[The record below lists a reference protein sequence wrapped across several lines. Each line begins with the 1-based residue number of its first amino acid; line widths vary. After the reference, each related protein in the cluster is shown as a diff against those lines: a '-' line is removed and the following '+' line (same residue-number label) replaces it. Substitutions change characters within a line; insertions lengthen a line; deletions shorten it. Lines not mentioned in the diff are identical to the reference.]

1 MTYYLMVALMTV
13 INVEEQRFDKSLY
26 VFQEP
31 YFYDMQE
38 CIKHVNDDLDT
49 IFAHLYVNYGPAAQP
64 DQIYCVESSKLEKFM
79 ADRKNFE
86 KKDE

>member
-64 DQIYCVESSKLEKFM
+64 DQIYCVDSAKLEKFM
-79 ADRKNFE
+79 ADKNNFE

>member
-38 CIKHVNDDLDT
+38 CIEHVNDDLDN
-49 IFAHLYVNYGPAAQP
+49 IFAHLYVNYGHSLNQTKYIVLTL
-64 DQIYCVESSKLEKFM
+64 QS
-79 ADRKNFE
+79 
-86 KKDE
+86 

>member
-1 MTYYLMVALMTV
+1 MVALMTV

-26 VFQEP
+26 VFQAT

-38 CIKHVNDDLDT
+38 CIEHVNDDLDN
-49 IFAHLYVNYGPAAQP
+49 IFAHLYVNYGPFAQP
-64 DQIYCVESSKLEKFM
+64 DQIYCVDSAKLEKFM
-79 ADRKNFE
+79 ADRNNFE

>member
-1 MTYYLMVALMTV
+1 MYFK
-13 INVEEQRFDKSLY
+13 Q
-26 VFQEP
+26 P

-38 CIKHVNDDLDT
+38 CIEHVNDDLDN

-64 DQIYCVESSKLEKFM
+64 DQIYCVDSAKLEKFM
-79 ADRKNFE
+79 ADRNNFE

>member
-64 DQIYCVESSKLEKFM
+64 DQIYCVDSAKLEKFM
-79 ADRKNFE
+79 ADRNNFE

>member
-26 VFQEP
+26 VFQQP

-64 DQIYCVESSKLEKFM
+64 DQIYCVDSAKLEKFM
-79 ADRKNFE
+79 ADRNNFE

>member
-64 DQIYCVESSKLEKFM
+64 DQIYCVDSAKLEKFM

>member
-13 INVEEQRFDKSLY
+13 INVEEQKFDKSLY

-38 CIKHVNDDLDT
+38 CIKHVNNDLDT

-64 DQIYCVESSKLEKFM
+64 DQIYCVDSAKLEKFM
-79 ADRKNFE
+79 ADRNNFE

>member
-13 INVEEQRFDKSLY
+13 INVEEQRFDQSLY

-38 CIKHVNDDLDT
+38 CIKHVNDDLDN

-64 DQIYCVESSKLEKFM
+64 QQIYCVDSAKLEKFM
-79 ADRKNFE
+79 ADRNNFE

>member
-38 CIKHVNDDLDT
+38 CIEHVNDDLDN

-64 DQIYCVESSKLEKFM
+64 QQIYCVDSAKLEKFM
-79 ADRKNFE
+79 ADKNNFQ

>member
-13 INVEEQRFDKSLY
+13 INVEEQKFDKSLY

-64 DQIYCVESSKLEKFM
+64 DQIYCVDSAKLEKFM

>member
-1 MTYYLMVALMTV
+1 MTYYLIALMTV

-38 CIKHVNDDLDT
+38 CIEHVNNDLNN
-49 IFAHLYVNYGPAAQP
+49 IFAHLYVNWTSRSTRP
-64 DQIYCVESSKLEKFM
+64 DILC
-79 ADRKNFE
+79 
-86 KKDE
+86 